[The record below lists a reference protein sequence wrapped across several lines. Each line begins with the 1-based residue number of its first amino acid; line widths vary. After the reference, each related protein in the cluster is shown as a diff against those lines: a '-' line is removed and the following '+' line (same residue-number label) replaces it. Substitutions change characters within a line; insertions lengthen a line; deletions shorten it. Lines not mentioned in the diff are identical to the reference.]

1 VSVAVDIS
9 ISCKSWRRALP
20 RAGAL
25 ARRAVAAALREARH
39 SGDAEL
45 SLVLAD
51 DATLAALNA
60 KYRRR
65 AGPTNV
71 LSFPASPPLLGDV
84 VIAYQTV
91 AREARAQNKRLGD
104 HFAHLVVHGTLHLLG
119 HDHVKRT
126 EAARMERLEV
136 AALFRLG
143 IADPYNEGAR

>member
-9 ISCKSWRRALP
+9 IPCKSWRRALP

-25 ARRAVAAALREARH
+25 ARRAVAAALAEARH
-39 SGDAEL
+39 RGDAEL

-51 DATLAALNA
+51 DAALATLNA

-65 AGPTNV
+65 KGPTNV
-71 LSFPASPPLLGDV
+71 LSFPATPPLLGDV

-91 AREARAQNKRLGD
+91 VREARAQNKRLGD

-119 HDHVKRT
+119 HDHIRRAD
-126 EAARMERLEV
+126 AARMERLEI

-143 IADPYNEGAR
+143 IADPYNEDAR

>member
-1 VSVAVDIS
+1 VTVAVDIS
-9 ISCKSWRRALP
+9 VPCKSWRRVLP

-25 ARRAVAAALREARH
+25 ARRAVAAALAEA
-39 SGDAEL
+39 GYAGGGEM
-45 SLVLAD
+45 SLVLAG
-51 DATLAALNA
+51 DATLAKLNA

-71 LSFPASPPLLGDV
+71 LSFPAAPPLLGDV

-91 AREARAQNKRLGD
+91 VREAREQDKRLAD
-104 HFAHLVVHGTLHLLG
+104 HFTHLVVHGTLHLLG
-119 HDHVKRT
+119 HDHVRRADAK
-126 EAARMERLEV
+126 RMERLEV